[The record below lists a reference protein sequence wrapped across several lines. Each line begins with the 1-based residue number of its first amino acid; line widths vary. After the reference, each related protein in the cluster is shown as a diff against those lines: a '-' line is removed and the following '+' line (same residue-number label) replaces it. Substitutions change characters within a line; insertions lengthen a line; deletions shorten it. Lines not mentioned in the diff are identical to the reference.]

1 MPSAPSGTSPVPP
14 RFLFLAQPGPAKM
27 SAIWSLP
34 DRKVGRQETR
44 WAPAARLQLLAKLRC
59 DTTTAAR
66 SGCRQ
71 PLSRWLKI
79 DRDQKMGDVRQIARN
94 FRCARTVAW
103 IYAATWVN
111 LTLYSES
118 TNERSIV
125 SLRGHLREG
134 CDD

>member
-1 MPSAPSGTSPVPP
+1 
-14 RFLFLAQPGPAKM
+14 M

-44 WAPAARLQLLAKLRC
+44 WALAARLQLLAKLRC

-71 PLSRWLKI
+71 PLSCWLKI
-79 DRDQKMGDVRQIARN
+79 DRDQKNRRRSLDKIARN
-94 FRCARTVAW
+94 FRCAWAMAS
-103 IYAATWVN
+103 IYAATWVD
-111 LTLYSES
+111 LTLYSEP

-125 SLRGHLREG
+125 SLRGLLREG